1 MHNQRIRYLLMMSAG
16 GLIGLLS
23 LARVTHAE
31 TYIRDGYIYSNTT
44 WTESGSPYIVED
56 TVTIPGGTI
65 LSVDPGVSI
74 VSTSALEGYGL
85 FNVSG
90 TLLLNGKADKRINI
104 TGVDGMSV
112 SGGGLLKINYSDINL
127 PGGIANYGSSL
138 DILGSTI
145 SDAEVGISVR
155 SGVLSVTD
163 SKIHKNN
170 IGIVVEKPDQGGIF
184 PVLNED
190 ENNGRGGEG
199 NAFLAQTGGKSSSV
213 IINNSSLVDNLN
225 GSIKNDDTSYVKA
238 DQNWW
243 GSENG
248 PSMFSANR
256 ISGLVH
262 YVPWLD
268 RDPSLPLENPGCC
281 SSIVFIPG
289 LKGTRL
295 YREEKLLVA
304 SSTNRLWE
312 PNVGSDVKKL
322 YLDNTGISLNKTIY
336 SGEVLGRALT
346 IKDIYGEFVDYL
358 ENLKGDGVVNEWKA
372 FGYDWRKPINEV
384 VAGREKKATTT
395 ESLLDV
401 VYRLAE
407 NSKTGKVT
415 LIAHSN
421 GGLVAKYLVKV
432 LTDLGKEDLIDSVIS
447 VAVPYLGTP
456 EAIGALL
463 HGSGQSIA
471 KGIILNQSIAR
482 GLGINMP
489 SAYSLLPSR
498 EYFSKI
504 FGPTIAFAS
513 TTVVGVNNGSY
524 PKEITTY
531 QGQASFLTDREND
544 RSIPKLEEVNKPT
557 RANSRLMTSADLLHG
572 MIDSFVWPSAI
583 SRWSILGWGIDT
595 VKNIVYSEK
604 TNCKKTKCKE
614 VPVFETGK
622 TIMGDGTVVAPSA
635 VFNSGTA
642 VSLDLNVISKQ
653 EKRDIEHG
661 NILGASSTMGVI
673 DDIINSNR
681 DGDKNKIIEKISK
694 IPGVSI
700 GEPDY
705 SKEKISL
712 VLSTHSPVEL
722 HVYDSEGNHTGLIPK
737 PEGSEDVED
746 GLYTFFDENIKG
758 SSFETY
764 PDGFGGDD
772 SYIYLPDDNG
782 MKYTVVIDG
791 NGFGEFTYK
800 VTRVRGDTK
809 LDAVEYV
816 GIPVTPFTIAST
828 TVITRNSEN
837 SELPVLAS
845 SPPEI
850 KIDFDGNGSVDV
862 VATTT
867 TIIGPAE
874 YHKSLRS
881 IISSLIGNTKRSKDI
896 LKRVDRLDELLK
908 KGKFK
913 QVRDLSEKLEKR
925 FGHKKFSKVSEK
937 ERAQILDVIENYI
950 KQYE

>member
-1 MHNQRIRYLLMMSAG
+1 MMSAG

-31 TYIRDGYIYSNTT
+31 TYIRDGYIDNDTT
-44 WTESGSPYIVED
+44 WTKSGSPYIVED
-56 TVTIPGGTI
+56 TVTIPSGTL

-74 VSTSALEGYGL
+74 VSTSVLEGYGL
-85 FNVSG
+85 FNVNG
-90 TLLLNGKADKRINI
+90 TLLLNGKADKRISI
-104 TGVDGMSV
+104 SGVDGMAV
-112 SGGGLLKINYSDINL
+112 SAGGSMKINYSDINL
-127 PGGIANYGSSL
+127 HRGVANYGSNL
-138 DILGSTI
+138 DIIGSTI
-145 SDAEVGISVR
+145 SGAEVGIFVR
-155 SGVLSVTD
+155 SGTLSVTD
-163 SKIHKNN
+163 SKIHQNN

-184 PVLNED
+184 PVLNEN
-190 ENNGRGGEG
+190 EGGGMGGEG
-199 NAFLAQTGGKSSSV
+199 NVFLAQTSGESSSV
-213 IINNSSLVDNLN
+213 IIVNSSLVDNIN

-243 GSENG
+243 GSETG
-248 PSMFSANR
+248 PSMFSTNK
-256 ISGLVH
+256 ISGLVQ
-262 YVPWLD
+262 YAPWLG

-281 SSIVFIPG
+281 SSILFIPG

-295 YREEKLLVA
+295 YKDEKILSV
-304 SSTNRLWE
+304 SSGNRLWE

-322 YLDNTGISLNKTIY
+322 YLDNTGASLDKNIY
-336 SGEVLGRALT
+336 SGEILGRALT
-346 IKDIYGEFVDYL
+346 VKDIYGEFVEYVD
-358 ENLKGDGVVNEWKA
+358 NLKEDGVVNEWKA

-384 VAGREKKATTT
+384 VAGREEKATTT

-401 VYRLAE
+401 VYKLAE

-421 GGLVAKYLVKV
+421 GGLIAKYLVKV
-432 LTDLGKEDLIDSVIS
+432 LKDIGKEDLIDSVIS

-471 KGIILNQSIAR
+471 KGIILNQSVAR

-513 TTVVGVNNGSY
+513 TTVEGVNNGSY
-524 PKEITTY
+524 PKEITIY
-531 QGQASFLTDREND
+531 QDQASFLIDKKND
-544 RSIPKLEEVNKPT
+544 RSNPKLEEVNKP
-557 RANSRLMTSADLLHG
+557 AKGNSKLMTSADLLHG
-572 MIDSFVWPSAI
+572 ILDPFVWPSAI
-583 SRWSILGWGIDT
+583 SRWSILGWGIET

-604 TNCKKTKCKE
+604 TGCKKSKCKD
-614 VPVFETGK
+614 VPIFETGK

-635 VFNSGTA
+635 VYNSGTV
-642 VSLDLNVISKQ
+642 VSLDLNSVSKQ

-661 NILGASSTMGVI
+661 NILGASSTIGVI
-673 DDIINSNR
+673 DDIINS
-681 DGDKNKIIEKISK
+681 DEAKDKEKLVEKISK

-705 SKEKISL
+705 SKEKVSL

-722 HVYDSEGNHTGLIPK
+722 HVYDSEGNHTGLISK
-737 PEGSEDVED
+737 PEGLEDVED
-746 GLYTFFDENIKG
+746 GLYTFFDENIPG

-764 PDGFGGDD
+764 PDGFGGED
-772 SYIYLPDDNG
+772 SYINLLDDNG

-800 VTRVRGDTK
+800 ITRVRGDTK
-809 LDAVEYV
+809 IDAVEYV
-816 GIPVTPFTIAST
+816 GIPVTPFTMATT
-828 TVITRNSEN
+828 TVLSRVSED
-837 SELPVLAS
+837 SGLPVLKTS
-845 SPPEI
+845 SPEL
-850 KIDFDGNGSVDV
+850 KIDFDGNGSVDI

-867 TIIGPAE
+867 TDIGPVQ

-881 IISSLIGNTKRSKDI
+881 IVSSLIGNTKRSKDI

-908 KGKFK
+908 KGKFR
-913 QVRDLSEKLEKR
+913 QVRDLSDKLEKK
-925 FGHKKFSKVSEK
+925 FGHKKYSKLSLE
-937 ERAQILDVIENYI
+937 ERTEIIDVIENYI